1 MYPSNGSLWTTSLL
15 AAGVTAGLEAGALQQ
30 APMMSEAAHDL
41 SRRVEWAVSPL
52 DLGRHLAVEQEKWQ
66 FRAFELRSDGD
77 IEDVHD
83 AILERTRQ
91 QQSLIAE
98 AIEAG
103 KAYPLLVDTLERAR
117 QLMVQNWLLGLFECH
132 CADAGM
138 NRYCNDRRFQVEQ
151 TIVQE
156 MTERFSPETPSRL
169 RYLSL
174 GSGGGLQ
181 DFFTLGRLLKAGL
194 CRIEATLYDPEPVE
208 DESGL
213 EDVCILPEPADGGD
227 LRAEVIH
234 SAAFQ
239 LLKAAFAER
248 GGSLEIVGADG
259 PSVPP
264 GPWHCISAI
273 DFDALYER
281 EGGPLYA
288 LAEAMDALAPSGRLY
303 LTQGPFWSNFSASA
317 QPFETGFWG
326 YDASSAVSKQW
337 PAGLGVDGFEKR
349 LQECLAR
356 LTPQNSTIAIDAADW
371 DLLLLVCK
379 QLRDTQPEFPI
390 TIQVA
395 PQHFA
400 TEQAP
405 ALSQLL
411 SQVRGAP
418 VHVQIWASAPPPE
431 ALLLAVFSEEP
442 SVGYWPGRKR
452 DSSVD
457 WLAICW
463 NPAQER
469 YTWLERD

>member
-1 MYPSNGSLWTTSLL
+1 MYPSNGSLWATSLL

-41 SRRVEWAVSPL
+41 YRRVERAVSPL
-52 DLGRHLAVEQEKWQ
+52 ELEQHAGADQGKWQ
-66 FRAFELRSDGD
+66 FRALDLSSAGD

-83 AILERTRQ
+83 AILERVQRQ
-91 QQSLIAE
+91 NSLIEE
-98 AIEAG
+98 AIAAG
-103 KAYPLLVDTLERAR
+103 RAYPLLVDTLERSR

-132 CADAGM
+132 CADQGM

-156 MTERFSPETPSRL
+156 MTERFSLGTSFKL

-181 DFFTLGRLLKAGL
+181 DFYTLGRLLKAGL
-194 CRIEATLYDPEPVE
+194 CTIEATLYDPEPVE

-227 LRAEVIH
+227 LRADVIH
-234 SAAFQ
+234 SAAFR

-259 PSVPP
+259 PSVPS
-264 GPWHCISAI
+264 GPWHCVSAI

-281 EGGPLYA
+281 EGGPLNA
-288 LAEAMDALAPSGRLY
+288 LVEAMDALAPSGRLY

-317 QPFETGFWG
+317 RSVETGFWG
-326 YDASSAVSKQW
+326 YDASSSVSRQW
-337 PAGLGVDGFEKR
+337 PAGLGVDDFETR
-349 LQECLAR
+349 LQECFAR
-356 LTPQNSTIAIDAADW
+356 LKPQDHTIAIDAADL

-379 QLRDTQPEFPI
+379 QLRNTQLEFPI
-390 TIQVA
+390 TIHVA

-400 TEQAP
+400 AEQAP

-418 VHVQIWASAPPPE
+418 VQIEIWASAPPPL
-431 ALLLAVFSEEP
+431 ALLVAVFSEEP
-442 SVGYWPGRKR
+442 SAGYWPRRKH
-452 DSSVD
+452 DPSLD

-463 NPAQER
+463 NPEQER